1 MAKVDAALAWAARGY
16 RVFPCIPNTKRPL
29 FEEWQH
35 AASTDP
41 FSIRAWW
48 GLNGT
53 PEANIGVCL
62 DDKLVLDL
70 DTKAGR
76 EGVEDF
82 YKLGLDFDTLT
93 VATPSGGFHVYY
105 SAPPTANSAGKLG
118 PGIDTRGPHGY
129 VLAPGSTIEGR
140 EYAIVYDRP
149 LQQAPER
156 IVQAIG
162 APRDRA
168 TSEQAVAELDTP
180 AAIQATIDYL
190 RDAPAAVEGSFGD
203 NTTYAI
209 CCEVRDRGVSEEM
222 ALQLLW
228 EHWNEKCSPPW
239 SFEELSTKVDSAY
252 RHAQNPMGA
261 KAPEALFGGVV
272 VPPPPVT
279 AEAPAIA
286 PAIFGNII
294 PATALQPRRWVLRR
308 ALLRGEITV
317 LDGPGGVSKSTFI
330 LTLAAYLVQGLN
342 FLDWENCVGPCKA
355 IIHNSEDSLEELS
368 MRLHAICYHHGFDVQ
383 QVAARIALLSGKSR
397 EAPRLK
403 LAIGTGGRGD
413 PVLGVEATMRFLVET
428 ARSTND
434 VALLGLDPLAK
445 LHGASENDNTAM
457 SAVMDVLEAV
467 VSEADVGG
475 LTAHHTA
482 KAVDAK
488 GGRGA
493 SSITD
498 SARVAL
504 SLRGPSDEDSVLYG
518 IDAAERELF
527 VRLDDGKMN
536 RSLRRSEPLWL
547 RKVGVRLVN
556 TETIGVLEK
565 VDMTH
570 RALQLRRQL
579 AETLHA
585 EITSKGV
592 AMLSFADAVKLVRA
606 SDASWGLLGL
616 PAAKVRMQTML
627 RQPIELE
634 DGRLVSLQSQDHK
647 PFVVIS

>member
-35 AASTDP
+35 VASTDP

-48 GLNGT
+48 GLNGD

-62 DDKLVLDL
+62 DNKLVLDL
-70 DTKAGR
+70 DMKDGR
-76 EGVEDF
+76 EGVSDF
-82 YKLGLDFDTLT
+82 YKLNLTFDTLT

-105 SAPPTANSAGKLG
+105 EAPPTANSAGKLG

-149 LQQAPER
+149 LAAAPER
-156 IVQAIG
+156 IVAAIG

-168 TSEQAVAELDTP
+168 TTEQAVAELDTP
-180 AAIQATIDYL
+180 AAVQAVVDYL
-190 RDAPAAVEGSFGD
+190 RDAPPAIQGSFGD

-209 CCEVRDRGVSEEM
+209 CCEVRDRGVSEET

-228 EHWNEKCSPPW
+228 DHWNSRCSPPW
-239 SFEELSTKVDSAY
+239 DFEELATKVDSAY
-252 RHAQNPMGA
+252 RHAQNAVGA

-272 VPPPPVT
+272 VVPPP
-279 AEAPAIA
+279 AAQEAVALP
-286 PAIFGNII
+286 PAIFGNLI

-317 LDGPGGVSKSTFI
+317 LDGPGGVSKSTLI
-330 LTLAAYLVQGLN
+330 LTLAAHLVQGFN
-342 FLDWENCVGPCKA
+342 FLDWENCVGSCKA
-355 IIHNSEDSLEELS
+355 IVHNSEDSLEELS
-368 MRLHAICYHHGFDVQ
+368 MRLHAICYHYGFDTQ
-383 QVAARIALLSGKSR
+383 AVAARIALISGKSR
-397 EAPRLK
+397 EAPRMR
-403 LAIGTGGRGD
+403 LATGTGGRGD
-413 PVLGVEATMRFLVET
+413 PVLGVEASMRFLVDT
-428 ARSTND
+428 ARSTTD
-434 VALLGLDPLAK
+434 VALAAFDPLAK
-445 LHGASENDNTAM
+445 LHGANENDNTAM
-457 SAVMDVLEAV
+457 SAVMDILEAV
-467 VSEADVGG
+467 ATEADVAG
-475 LTAHHTA
+475 LAAHHTA

-504 SLRGPSDEDSVLYG
+504 SLRGPSDEDAVLYG
-518 IDAAERELF
+518 IDATERELF

-547 RKVGVRLVN
+547 RKIGVRLPN
-556 TETIGVLEK
+556 AETIGVLDK

-585 EITSKGV
+585 EISSKGV

-627 RQPIELE
+627 RQPIELD
-634 DGRLVSLQSQDHK
+634 DGRLVSLQTNGGK
-647 PFVVIS
+647 PFIVIS